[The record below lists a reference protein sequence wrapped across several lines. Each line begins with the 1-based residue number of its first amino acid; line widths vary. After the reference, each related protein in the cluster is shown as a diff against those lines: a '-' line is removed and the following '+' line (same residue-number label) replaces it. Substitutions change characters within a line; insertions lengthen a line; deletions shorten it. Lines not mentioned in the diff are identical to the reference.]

1 MKHRSLLCRFYSLFV
16 LGLVVSMSAEQTFAD
31 EGMWLFNNLPKKLLK
46 EEYNFVPTEKWLEQ
60 VQKSSVRFNNGG
72 SGSFVSANGLV
83 MTNHHV
89 AFDALQKLSTPKNNY
104 AEVGYYAANRKDE
117 LKAKGLELNVLM
129 SIEDVTD
136 SVKGAV
142 KPGMSDEEKFA
153 ARRGMIAKIEADS
166 LKKTGLRS
174 DVVTLYQGG
183 LYHLYRFKRY
193 TDVRL
198 VFAPH
203 TQAAFFGGDTD
214 NFSYPRYCLDVAFFR
229 VYEDGQ
235 PLKTEDYL
243 KWSKNGPSKN
253 ELVFVSGHPGRTNRL
268 NTVAELKYLRDK
280 GYPYILERYFRLEV
294 MASVFSDQG
303 PEEKRRAKDYLFRV
317 SNGRKARKGA
327 LQGLLTPSFMARKE
341 AQEKAL
347 KEAIRK
353 NPKLKDTLKAFKTIA
368 DVQKIRRKLIAPYTL
383 FEAGSGFNTTYFNY
397 ARTLVRAAEEYAK
410 PNADRLSEYTD
421 AGKESLKFRL
431 LAETPIY
438 PDFEATKLADSLTW
452 LAVQVGPEKK
462 LVKQILDGKSPKERA
477 AELIAGTKLGDQAVR
492 QKLFEG
498 GREAVAASNDP
509 MIQLARLVDKMS
521 RKIRKEWE
529 TKVDEPKRQAYDMI
543 AKAKFAIEG
552 TNTYPDATFTLRLA
566 FGTCKGY
573 EQGGKKIPFQ
583 TTFAG
588 LYERAEKQGNKD
600 AFALPRVWVKRKDK
614 LDLSTPYNFVCTA
627 DIIGG
632 NSGSPVINRDAEVVG
647 LIFDGNVQSLVLDFA
662 FTDVQARAVSVNSQA
677 IVEALRAIYQ
687 ADGLV
692 NEILEKK

>member
-1 MKHRSLLCRFYSLFV
+1 
-16 LGLVVSMSAEQTFAD
+16 MSTEETFAD
-31 EGMWLFNNLPKKLLK
+31 EGMWLFNNLPKKQLK
-46 EEYNFVPTEKWLEQ
+46 EVYDFVPTEPWLEH

-89 AFDALQKLSTPKNNY
+89 AFDALEKLSTPENNY
-104 AEVGYYAANRKDE
+104 AEVGYYAAKQEDE

-129 SIEDVTD
+129 SIEDVTER
-136 SVKGAV
+136 VKGAV
-142 KPGMSDEEKFA
+142 QPGMSDEEKFA
-153 ARRGMIAKIEADS
+153 ARRGMIAKVEAES
-166 LKKTGLRS
+166 LKQTGLRS

-183 LYHLYRFKRY
+183 QYHLYRFKRY

-235 PLKTEDYL
+235 PLKARHYL
-243 KWSKNGPSKN
+243 KWSKAGPSKD
-253 ELVFVSGHPGRTNRL
+253 ELVFVSGHPGRTSRL
-268 NTVAELKYLRDK
+268 NTVAELKYLRDT
-280 GYPYILERYFRLEV
+280 GYPSLLERYFRLEV
-294 MASVFSDQG
+294 MASVFSGRG
-303 PEEKRRAKDYLFRV
+303 PEEKRRAKDYLFGV

-327 LQGLLTPSFMARKE
+327 LQGLLTPSFMARKVAKE
-341 AQEKAL
+341 NAL
-347 KEAIRK
+347 KAAVRK
-353 NPKLKDTLKAFKTIA
+353 MPELKETLKAWKTIA
-368 DVQKIRRKLIAPYTL
+368 DVQKVRRKLIVPYGL
-383 FEAGSGFNTTYFNY
+383 FEGGQAFNTTYFGY
-397 ARTLVRAAEEYAK
+397 ARTLVRASEEFAK
-410 PNADRLSEYTD
+410 PNAERLREYSD
-421 AGKESLKFRL
+421 AGKESLKFQL

-438 PDFEATKLADSLTW
+438 PDFEAAKLTDSLTW
-452 LAVQVGPEKK
+452 LAVQIGPEKK
-462 LVKQILDGKSPKERA
+462 LVKKILAGKSPRERA
-477 AELIAGTKLGDQAVR
+477 EELVAGTKLGAKELR
-492 QKLFEG
+492 ETLFEG
-498 GREAVAASNDP
+498 GKKAVDACNDP
-509 MIQLARLVDKMS
+509 MIELARLVDKTS

-552 TNTYPDATFTLRLA
+552 TDTYPDATFTLRLA

-573 EQGGKKIPFQ
+573 EQSGKTIPFQ

-588 LYERAEKQGNKD
+588 LYERAKKQGNAE
-600 AFALPRVWVKRKDK
+600 AFELPEIWIERKDK

-662 FTDVQARAVSVNSQA
+662 FTDVQARAVSVHSQG
-677 IVEALRAIYQ
+677 IIEALKAIYQ

-692 NEILEKK
+692 NEILAKK